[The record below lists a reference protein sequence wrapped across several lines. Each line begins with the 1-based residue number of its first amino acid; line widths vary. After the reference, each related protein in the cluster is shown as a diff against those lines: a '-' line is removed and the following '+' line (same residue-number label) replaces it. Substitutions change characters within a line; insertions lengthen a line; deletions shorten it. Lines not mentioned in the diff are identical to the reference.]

1 MPTESFRPPGEVSYT
16 IRVIGARRPGLRDAY
31 HALLRMSWWR
41 VIAVIV
47 LVFLLL
53 NAIFALLYM
62 VVGGVANARRGSF
75 LDAFYFSV
83 QTIGTIGYG
92 SMFPVSTGA
101 NNIVVLESIVG
112 LLITALATGLVFVR
126 FSLTRPRVVFG
137 RYAAIG
143 PMDGIPTLMIRLG
156 NDRSSQIYDARMR
169 LMLMT
174 TNRSPEGEVSY
185 RTTDL
190 ALMRDR
196 LPALARSWTILHR
209 LDERS
214 PLHGQT
220 PESLARVDAEILVAI
235 SGIDD
240 TSLQSV
246 NARWTYEHTR
256 IVWGARLADILSETP
271 EGDLLVDLTRFHELA
286 PTSPSENFP
295 WPKQTE
301 SPPPVR

>member
-1 MPTESFRPPGEVSYT
+1 MPTETFRPPGEVSYS
-16 IRVIGARRPGLRDAY
+16 IRVIGARRAGLRDAY
-31 HALLRMSWWR
+31 HALLRMAWWR
-41 VIAVIV
+41 VIALIA

-53 NAIFALLYM
+53 NAIFALLYLA
-62 VVGGVANARRGSF
+62 VGGVANARPGSF

-83 QTIGTIGYG
+83 QTMGTIGYG
-92 SMFPVSTGA
+92 SMFPASTGA

-143 PMDGIPTLMIRLG
+143 PMDGEPTLMIRLG

-174 TNRSPEGEVSY
+174 TNRSPDGEVSY

-214 PLHGQT
+214 PLRGQS

-256 IVWGARLADILSETP
+256 IVWGARLADVLSETP
-271 EGDLLVDLTRFHELA
+271 EGDILLDLTRFHEIV
-286 PTSPSENFP
+286 PTTPSENFP
-295 WPKQTE
+295 WPRQTAS
-301 SPPPVR
+301 SP

>member
-1 MPTESFRPPGEVSYT
+1 M
-16 IRVIGARRPGLRDAY
+16 RDAY

-41 VIAVIV
+41 VVALIA

-62 VVGGVANARRGSF
+62 AVGGVANARPGSF

-83 QTIGTIGYG
+83 QTMGTIGYG
-92 SMFPVSTGA
+92 SMFPASTGA
-101 NNIVVLESIVG
+101 NNIVVVESIVG

-126 FSLTRPRVVFG
+126 FSLTRARMVFG

-143 PMDGIPTLMIRLG
+143 PMDGVPTLMIRLG

-174 TNRSPEGEVSY
+174 TTRSSEGEVSY
-185 RTTDL
+185 RTADL
-190 ALMRDR
+190 ALVRDR

-214 PLHGQT
+214 PLHRQS
-220 PESLARVDAEILVAI
+220 PESLARADAELLVAV

-240 TSLQSV
+240 TSLQLV
-246 NARWTYEHTR
+246 HARWTYEHTR
-256 IVWGARLADILSETP
+256 IIWGARLADILSETP
-271 EGDLLVDLTRFHELA
+271 EGDVLVDLTRFHEVV

-301 SPPPVR
+301 SPP

>member
-214 PLHGQT
+214 PLHRQT
-220 PESLARVDAEILVAI
+220 PESLARVDAEILVAV

-286 PTSPSENFP
+286 ATSPSENFP
-295 WPKQTE
+295 WPKQIE